1 MKRNLTSIET
11 LQHYFQQHKQ
21 AMLNEYFKFL
31 KFQSVS
37 SEPGF
42 IPQVN
47 ACAKWLVDYLKE
59 MGFETQL
66 WPTKGH
72 PTIFASDLR
81 AGPDKPT
88 LLIYHHYDVQP
99 VDPLNEWLSPPFEPT
114 IRDGQ
119 VFARGAQDN
128 KGQCFFTLQAL
139 KALLNQNKQ
148 LPINIKLCIEGEE
161 ECGSEGLAAI
171 LSQKQ
176 EELKADYLAV
186 IDVGLRE
193 PNVPA
198 VTIGVR
204 GLVTMDVSVQC
215 THSDLHSG
223 FHGGLSY
230 NPIHALVELLSGL
243 RDSSGKVTI
252 PGFYDAVK
260 PVNEREKEL
269 IALSFNEQEYEK
281 IFGAKPTGGEKAF
294 SPRERVWLRPTIE
307 INGIVGGYSGSG
319 FKTVIPA
326 KASAKLS
333 CRLVPDQDP
342 EKIGVLVAKFLEK
355 RAPEGTRVHVTV
367 RSGFGKALRAN
378 PESKVAQA
386 FSIAYR
392 DVFQKPCEFI
402 FEGGSIPIIPE
413 LAAASHSE
421 VVLVGLGLSD
431 DHIHA
436 PNEHFGLDR
445 LEQGFLVIARAIELL
460 DIGELI

>member
-1 MKRNLTSIET
+1 MKTNPANIET
-11 LQHYFQQHKQ
+11 LQHYFQQHKEK
-21 AMLNEYFKFL
+21 MLQEYFTFL
-31 KFQSVS
+31 KFQSIS
-37 SEPGF
+37 SEPDF
-42 IPQVN
+42 TPQVN

-88 LLIYHHYDVQP
+88 LLIYNHYDVQP
-99 VDPLNEWLSPPFEPT
+99 VDPINEWDSPPFEPT

-128 KGQCFFTLQAL
+128 KGQCFYTLQAL
-139 KALLNQNKQ
+139 KALLKLDKQ

-161 ECGSEGLAAI
+161 ECGSEGLAGI
-171 LSQKQ
+171 LSEKQK
-176 EELKADYLAV
+176 ELKADYLAIV
-186 IDVGLRE
+186 DVGLRE
-193 PNVPA
+193 PNIPA

-215 THSDLHSG
+215 THTDLHSG

-243 RDSSGKVTI
+243 RDSSGKVTV

-260 PVNEREKEL
+260 PVSEQEKKQ

-281 IFGAKPTGGEKAF
+281 MFGAKPSGGEKTF
-294 SPRERVWLRPTIE
+294 SPRERVWLRPTVE
-307 INGIVGGYSGSG
+307 INGINGGYSGSG

-333 CRLVPDQDP
+333 CRLVPNQDP
-342 EKIGVLVAKFLEK
+342 EKIGALVAKFLEK
-355 RAPEGTRVHVTV
+355 RAPEGTTVKVTV
-367 RSGFGKALRAN
+367 RSGSGKAVRAN
-378 PESKVAQA
+378 PDSQVAQA
-386 FSIAYR
+386 FSRAYQ

-421 VVLVGLGLSD
+421 VVLVGLGLAD
-431 DHIHA
+431 DQIHA

-445 LEQGFLVIARAIELL
+445 LEQGFLVMARAIELL
-460 DIGELI
+460 GK